1 MTRSDFDGLVC
12 AILPKDLGI
21 IDDIKFVHLKEMQDG
36 TILISDGDITTNL
49 PYVDGVHLT
58 FDHHHSE
65 TIRVGK
71 KDNHIIDP
79 DAP

>member
-1 MTRSDFDGLVC
+1 
-12 AILPKDLGI
+12 
-21 IDDIKFVHLKEMQDG
+21 MQDG
-36 TILISDGDITTNL
+36 TILIPDGDITTNL

-71 KDNHIIDP
+71 KDNHIIDH